1 MWLTFV
7 TCIVF
12 VIDSIVPDFPNHCT
26 FGGWNFNLQVGDK
39 TTEI

>member
-1 MWLTFV
+1 M

-12 VIDSIVPDFPNHCT
+12 VIVSVVPDFPNHCT
-26 FGGWNFNLQVGDK
+26 IHPPFLGGWNFNLQVGDK